1 MARRRVERSQ
11 AGLVLIDEVA
21 YNRRVLTHYQASS
34 GAPGNHRG
42 QRARRR
48 AAECGASEQRTAED
62 SRKEQVGMT
71 APNSV
76 TGALS
81 QVAIQALPPDI
92 QNLLNQKG
100 KTSDRI
106 KAAINWASRPDP
118 RVLLRHQKRDPH
130 IQRVED
136 IRSAALAQKDAVARS
151 LARDYRRRAA
161 LTGAVTGLPGG
172 AWAIVAAG
180 ADVQLT
186 AIYAVRMAA
195 SVAQAYGYNTTDLH
209 EQAELADVLA
219 IAAGVDTLRGVGQ
232 YLSRQGLVHLLPEV
246 LPRILMRLS
255 IQLTQEQAAKWVG
268 RLIPGFGAL
277 IGGSI
282 DYGFLKVAGDRAVAH
297 YHNRFLAETGALP
310 AGAPQAA
317 LPAPAGVDGASQR
330 VVEGSLAP
338 SAPMAAA
345 PGAPQETPSVAESLA
360 PVAPATSA
368 AGAYGAADQQVAE
381 ARPQTVHV
389 RGAEPIEI
397 KPKSGFFAAFLELVV
412 PGAGAIYTGHGVVG
426 IIWFLLTTLITYIGF
441 SAAFGSL
448 QQGYNDI
455 VNTQTLDTSKLP
467 SWFWYFV
474 GGGALWLLFRMWT
487 AVRYAANY
495 RTTMLTRP
503 PEHFAWRLITFALL
517 SLLVTIAACA
527 ALTYAAIGSLA
538 QYFPVR

>member
-1 MARRRVERSQ
+1 MS
-11 AGLVLIDEVA
+11 
-21 YNRRVLTHYQASS
+21 
-34 GAPGNHRG
+34 
-42 QRARRR
+42 
-48 AAECGASEQRTAED
+48 
-62 SRKEQVGMT
+62 

-118 RVLLRHQKRDPH
+118 RVLARHQKRDPR
-130 IQRVED
+130 IQRFED
-136 IRSAALAQKDAVARS
+136 IRAVSLAQKDAVAKS

-232 YLSRQGLVHLLPEV
+232 YLSRQGMVHLLPEI
-246 LPRILMRLS
+246 LPRILTRLS

-268 RLIPGFGAL
+268 RLIPGFGAI

-282 DYGFLKVAGDRAVAH
+282 DYGFLRVAGDRAVAH
-297 YHNRFLAETGALP
+297 YHNRFLAESGMLP
-310 AGAPQAA
+310 AGAAPAA
-317 LPAPAGVDGASQR
+317 LPSPASATSAAPAEQQ

-338 SAPMAAA
+338 SAPELPAQTMPPSAELAPPAAA
-345 PGAPQETPSVAESLA
+345 YQAVEPQAPQAN
-360 PVAPATSA
+360 
-368 AGAYGAADQQVAE
+368 
-381 ARPQTVHV
+381 RTVHV
-389 RGAEPIEI
+389 VGMEPIEI
-397 KPKSGFFAAFLELVV
+397 KPKSGFFAAILELVI

-426 IIWFLLTTLITYIGF
+426 TIWFLLTTLVTYVGV
-441 SAAFGSL
+441 SQAFGPL
-448 QQGYNDI
+448 QQGYNDV
-455 VNTQTLDTSKLP
+455 VNTQTLDTSNLP

-474 GGGALWLLFRMWT
+474 AGGVLWLLVRMFIV
-487 AVRYAANY
+487 VRYAANY
-495 RTTMLTRP
+495 RATMLSRP

-517 SLLVTIAACA
+517 ALLVTIFACA
-527 ALTYAAIGSLA
+527 ALTYAALNGLA
-538 QYFPVR
+538 QYITPR

>member
-1 MARRRVERSQ
+1 MS
-11 AGLVLIDEVA
+11 
-21 YNRRVLTHYQASS
+21 
-34 GAPGNHRG
+34 
-42 QRARRR
+42 
-48 AAECGASEQRTAED
+48 
-62 SRKEQVGMT
+62 

-118 RVLLRHQKRDPH
+118 RVLARHQKLDPN
-130 IQRVED
+130 IKRFED
-136 IRSAALAQKDAVARS
+136 IRSASLAQKDAVARS
-151 LARDYRRRAA
+151 IARNYRRRAA

-195 SVAQAYGYNTTDLH
+195 SVAQAYGYNTTDLQ

-232 YLSRQGLVHLLPEV
+232 YLSRQGLAHLLPEI
-246 LPRILMRLS
+246 LPKILVRMSL
-255 IQLTQEQAAKWVG
+255 QLTQEQAAKWVG

-282 DYGFLKVAGDRAVAH
+282 DYGFLRVAGDRAVAH
-297 YHNRFLAETGALP
+297 YHNRFLAEGGALP
-310 AGAPQAA
+310 AGAAPAA
-317 LPAPAGVDGASQR
+317 LPSPASAIATAAPAEQR

-338 SAPMAAA
+338 
-345 PGAPQETPSVAESLA
+345 
-360 PVAPATSA
+360 VAPELPAQTAPFSADLTPPPAAT
-368 AGAYGAADQQVAE
+368 QQVADQRI
-381 ARPQTVHV
+381 APSSQTVHV
-389 RGAEPIEI
+389 RGMEPIEI

-426 IIWFLLTTLITYIGF
+426 IIWFLLTTLVTYIGV
-441 SAAFGSL
+441 SQAFGTL
-448 QQGYNDI
+448 QQGYNDF
-455 VNTQTLDTSKLP
+455 VNTQTLDTSIAP
-467 SWFWYFV
+467 MWFWYFV
-474 GGGALWLLFRMWT
+474 AGGVLWLLVRMFIV
-487 AVRYAANY
+487 VRYVANY
-495 RTTMLTRP
+495 RTLMLSRP

-517 SLLVTIAACA
+517 SLIVTIFACA
-527 ALTYAAIGSLA
+527 ALTYAALNGLA
-538 QYFPVR
+538 QYITPR

>member
-1 MARRRVERSQ
+1 MS
-11 AGLVLIDEVA
+11 
-21 YNRRVLTHYQASS
+21 
-34 GAPGNHRG
+34 
-42 QRARRR
+42 
-48 AAECGASEQRTAED
+48 
-62 SRKEQVGMT
+62 

-118 RVLLRHQKRDPH
+118 RVLARHRKLDPR

-136 IRSAALAQKDAVARS
+136 IRSATLAQKDAVARS
-151 LARDYRRRAA
+151 IARNYRRRAA
-161 LTGAVTGLPGG
+161 MTGAITGLPGG

-195 SVAQAYGYNTTDLH
+195 SVAQAYGYNTTDLQ

-232 YLSRQGLVHLLPEV
+232 YLSRQGLAHLLPEI
-246 LPRILMRLS
+246 LPKILVRMSL
-255 IQLTQEQAAKWVG
+255 QLTQEQAAKWVG

-277 IGGSI
+277 IGGTI
-282 DYGFLKVAGDRAVAH
+282 DYGFLRVAGDRAVAH
-297 YHNRFLAETGALP
+297 YHNRFLAESGMLP
-310 AGAPQAA
+310 AGAAPAA
-317 LPAPAGVDGASQR
+317 LPSPESATATAAPAEQR

-338 SAPMAAA
+338 SSP
-345 PGAPQETPSVAESLA
+345 ESPAQTEPLPADLA
-360 PVAPATSA
+360 PPPVAAYQAVAPAAPPPS
-368 AGAYGAADQQVAE
+368 
-381 ARPQTVHV
+381 QTVHV

-397 KPKSGFFAAFLELVV
+397 KPKSGFFAAFLELVI

-426 IIWFLLTTLITYIGF
+426 IIWFLLTTLVTYIGV
-441 SAAFGSL
+441 SQAFGTL
-448 QQGYNDI
+448 QQGYNHI
-455 VNTQTLDTSKLP
+455 VNTQTLDTSIAQM
-467 SWFWYFV
+467 WFWYFV
-474 GGGALWLLFRMWT
+474 AGGVLWLLVRMFIV
-487 AVRYAANY
+487 VRYAANY
-495 RTTMLTRP
+495 RSMMLQRP

-517 SLLVTIAACA
+517 SLLVTIFACA
-527 ALTYAAIGSLA
+527 ALTYAMLNGLA
-538 QYFPVR
+538 QYITPR

>member
-1 MARRRVERSQ
+1 MS
-11 AGLVLIDEVA
+11 
-21 YNRRVLTHYQASS
+21 
-34 GAPGNHRG
+34 
-42 QRARRR
+42 
-48 AAECGASEQRTAED
+48 
-62 SRKEQVGMT
+62 

-106 KAAINWASRPDP
+106 KAAIAWASRPDP
-118 RVLLRHQKRDPH
+118 RVLARHQRRDPR

-136 IRSAALAQKDAVARS
+136 IRAAALAQKDAVARS

-195 SVAQAYGYNTTDLH
+195 SVAQAYGYNTTDLQ

-232 YLSRQGLVHLLPEV
+232 YLSRQGLVHLLPEI
-246 LPRILMRLS
+246 LPRILTRLS
-255 IQLTQEQAAKWVG
+255 LKLTEEQAAKWVG
-268 RLIPGFGAL
+268 RLIPGFGAI

-282 DYGFLKVAGDRAVAH
+282 DYGFLRVAGDRAVAH
-297 YHNRFLAETGALP
+297 YHNRFLAESGMLS
-310 AGAPQAA
+310 AGAAPAA
-317 LPAPAGVDGASQR
+317 LPAPAGAAVADQR
-330 VVEGSLAP
+330 VVEGSLA
-338 SAPMAAA
+338 AAA
-345 PGAPQETPSVAESLA
+345 PELPAQTEPPSADLA
-360 PVAPATSA
+360 PVPAA
-368 AGAYGAADQQVAE
+368 AAYQAVDQQAPQ
-381 ARPQTVHV
+381 RSQTVHV
-389 RGAEPIEI
+389 RGADPIEI
-397 KPKSGFFAAFLELVV
+397 KPKSGFFAAFLELVI

-426 IIWFLLTTLITYIGF
+426 IIWFLLTTLVTYIGV
-441 SAAFGSL
+441 STAFGTL

-455 VNTQTLDTSKLP
+455 VNTQTLDTSIAP
-467 SWFWYFV
+467 MWFWYFV
-474 GGGALWLLFRMWT
+474 GGGVLWLLVRMFIV
-487 AVRYAANY
+487 VRYAANY
-495 RTTMLTRP
+495 RTLMLTRP

-517 SLLVTIAACA
+517 ALLVTIAACA
-527 ALTYAAIGSLA
+527 ALTYAALSGLA
-538 QYFPVR
+538 QYITPR